1 MDKLSKSPETRI
13 FQADFIK
20 EIKKEIDDVMPK
32 ARTLRALKHHISEEK
47 AEVEIFEEIS
57 SKLIAIVHALNADKM
72 TIENENELKILLFE
86 IESYA
91 LDVVQKAKNIELQ
104 HITNRIRE
112 EGGTLLRKMVVVLEA
127 LEKYSNINMGKS
139 SIQEIRNLS
148 KDAFNFLMDVILNER
163 TETAEVQ
170 QITEIEL
177 D

>member
-13 FQADFIK
+13 FQADLIK
-20 EIKKEIDDVMPK
+20 EIKKEMDDEMPK
-32 ARTLRALKHHISEEK
+32 ARTLRALKYHISEEK
-47 AEVEIFEEIS
+47 AEAEILEEIS
-57 SKLIAIVHALNADKM
+57 SKLIAIVHASNADKM

-91 LDVVQKAKNIELQ
+91 LDMVQKTKNIELQ

-112 EGGTLLRKMVVVLEA
+112 EGGTLLRKMVVVVEA
-127 LEKYSNINMGKS
+127 FEKYRNINMGKS
-139 SIQEIRNLS
+139 SIKEIRDLC
-148 KDAFNFLMDVILNER
+148 KDLFNFYMDVILNER